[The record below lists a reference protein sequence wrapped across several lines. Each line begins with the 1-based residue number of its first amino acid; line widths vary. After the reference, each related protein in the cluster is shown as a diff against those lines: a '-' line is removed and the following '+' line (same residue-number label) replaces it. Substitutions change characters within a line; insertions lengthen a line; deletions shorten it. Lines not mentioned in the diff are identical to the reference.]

1 VDSHAYPGYT
11 IPPFYDSLIGK
22 LIVWAPDRQQAIARM
37 SRALG
42 EYAITGVKTTIP
54 IQQRI
59 LGNAWFRN
67 GEVYTNFVQRRI
79 LGG

>member
-1 VDSHAYPGYT
+1 
-11 IPPFYDSLIGK
+11 LIGK
-22 LIVWAPDRQQAIARM
+22 LIVWAPDRRQAIARM